1 MDNQTVDVKLDGEN
15 SIVIEFPKQSTVNQ
29 QKQEIPTLEKEADNT
44 DNVTESKGQSV
55 FKEDK
60 KDEDADYTHLIP
72 QEDYRTSSLFYE
84 VANYFGVEQRGYDEA
99 KDKLSLITDWV
110 IMKTGSN
117 KLEDVLPAIRELED
131 AIQRPAWGE
140 TRYGNFYRY
149 LRIMMQKEKVDK
161 ILGAYEK
168 KSESQISI

>member
-1 MDNQTVDVKLDGEN
+1 MDNQTVNVKLDGEN
-15 SIVIEFPKQSTVNQ
+15 SVVNQ

-44 DNVTESKGQSV
+44 DNVTESKDQG
-55 FKEDK
+55 
-60 KDEDADYTHLIP
+60 EDADYTHLIP

-168 KSESQISI
+168 KSESQIAT

>member
-1 MDNQTVDVKLDGEN
+1 MDNQTVNVKLDGEN
-15 SIVIEFPKQSTVNQ
+15 SVVNQ

-44 DNVTESKGQSV
+44 DNVTESKDQ
-55 FKEDK
+55 
-60 KDEDADYTHLIP
+60 DEDADYTHLIP

-117 KLEDVLPAIRELED
+117 KLEDVLHAIRELED